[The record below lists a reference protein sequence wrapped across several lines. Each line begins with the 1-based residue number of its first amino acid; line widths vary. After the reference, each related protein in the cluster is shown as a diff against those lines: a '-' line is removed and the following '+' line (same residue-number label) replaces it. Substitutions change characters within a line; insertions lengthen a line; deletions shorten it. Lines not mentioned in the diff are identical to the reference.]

1 MIKWLE
7 KWCYTSFMW
16 IFLIGIIVELTI
28 LGILSA
34 RLTQLS
40 FTVLMRIT
48 HSRTV
53 AITILTIILFPGT
66 VIHELSHLFT
76 AEVLGVHTG
85 TLTLAPESIEADQI
99 QSGSVQV
106 ASSDPFRRTLIG
118 IAPTITGMISL
129 SILSWYL
136 SQTQHIMIGI
146 ALLYLIITIS
156 NTMFTS
162 KEDMKG
168 VLPVALTLAI
178 FISAFYISGI
188 RIILPAEFATT
199 ITTIIQTLAQYLAA
213 AVGINLMGIL
223 VNTLLLL
230 LFQKRHRS

>member
-1 MIKWLE
+1 
-7 KWCYTSFMW
+7 MW
-16 IFLIGIIVELTI
+16 IYLIGIIVELII
-28 LGILSA
+28 LGILSS

-40 FTVLMRIT
+40 FTVLMRLT
-48 HSRTV
+48 RSRSI

-76 AEVLGVHTG
+76 AEILGVHTG
-85 TLTLAPESIEADQI
+85 KLTLAPESIEAGEI

-106 ASSDPFRRTLIG
+106 AVTDPFRRSLIG
-118 IAPTITGMISL
+118 IAPTITGMITL

-136 SQTQHIMIGI
+136 STQMYQVSGI
-146 ALLYLIITIS
+146 KYQVLIVSIIYLIFTIS

-162 KEDMKG
+162 KEDLKG

-178 FISAFYISGI
+178 FAITFYISGI
-188 RIILPAEFATT
+188 RIILPAQFATT
-199 ITTIIQTLAQYLAA
+199 IVTIIQTLAYYLAI
-213 AVGINLMGIL
+213 AVAINLMGIL

-230 LFQKRHRS
+230 IFQKHHR

>member
-1 MIKWLE
+1 
-7 KWCYTSFMW
+7 MW
-16 IFLIGIIVELTI
+16 IYLIGIIVELII
-28 LGILSA
+28 LGFLSS

-40 FTVLMRIT
+40 FTVLMRLT
-48 HSRTV
+48 RSRSI

-76 AEVLGVHTG
+76 AEILGVHTG
-85 TLTLAPESIEADQI
+85 KLTLAPESIEAGEI

-106 ASSDPFRRTLIG
+106 AVTDPFRRSLIG
-118 IAPTITGMISL
+118 IAPTITGMITL

-136 SQTQHIMIGI
+136 STQMYQVSGI
-146 ALLYLIITIS
+146 KYQVLIVSIIYLIFTIS

-162 KEDMKG
+162 KEDLKG

-178 FISAFYISGI
+178 FAITFYISGI
-188 RIILPAEFATT
+188 RIILPAQFATT
-199 ITTIIQTLAQYLAA
+199 IVTIIQTLAYYLAI
-213 AVGINLMGIL
+213 AVAINLMGIL

-230 LFQKRHRS
+230 IFQKHHR

>member
-1 MIKWLE
+1 
-7 KWCYTSFMW
+7 MW

-28 LGILSA
+28 LGILSS

-40 FTVLMRIT
+40 FTVLMRLT
-48 HSRTV
+48 HSRTIS
-53 AITILTIILFPGT
+53 ITILTIILFPGT

-85 TLTLAPESIEADQI
+85 TLNLAPESIEGEEV

-106 ASSDPFRRTLIG
+106 AVTDPFRRTLIG
-118 IAPTITGMISL
+118 IAPTITGMVTI

-136 SQTQHIMIGI
+136 SHTQQFIIGI
-146 ALLYLIITIS
+146 ALLYLILTIS

-162 KEDMKG
+162 KEDLKG
-168 VLPVALTLAI
+168 VLPVAITLAL
-178 FISAFYISGI
+178 FCSAFYISGI
-188 RIILPAEFATT
+188 RIILPVHIQTT
-199 ITTIIQTLAQYLAA
+199 ITTVIQTLAQYLAA

-223 VNTLLLL
+223 TSTLLLL
-230 LFQKRHRS
+230 LLQKHRRP

>member
-1 MIKWLE
+1 
-7 KWCYTSFMW
+7 MW
-16 IFLIGIIVELTI
+16 IYLVGIIVELTI

-40 FTVLMRIT
+40 FMVLMRLA

-76 AEVLGVHTG
+76 AEILGVHTG
-85 TLTLAPESIEADQI
+85 KLTLAPESIEQDEI

-118 IAPTITGMISL
+118 IAPTITGVVSL
-129 SILSWYL
+129 SVLSWYL
-136 SQTQHIMIGI
+136 SRIDISTTIYQLLLG
-146 ALLYLIITIS
+146 AGLLYLILTIAS
-156 NTMFTS
+156 TMFTS
-162 KEDMKG
+162 KEDVNG
-168 VLPVALTLAI
+168 VLPVAITLGLLFVAL
-178 FISAFYISGI
+178 YISGV
-188 RIILPAEFATT
+188 RIVLPIHIQTA
-199 ITTIIQTLAQYLAA
+199 ITTIIQTLAQYLAI

-223 VNTLLLL
+223 VNTLFLFLLRRIY
-230 LFQKRHRS
+230 RHP

>member
-1 MIKWLE
+1 MWL
-7 KWCYTSFMW
+7 F
-16 IFLIGIIVELTI
+16 FLGIIVELVI
-28 LGILSA
+28 LGMLSS

-40 FTVLMRIT
+40 FTVLLRLT
-48 HSRTV
+48 HSRSV

-76 AEVLGVHTG
+76 AEILGVHTG
-85 TLTLAPESIEADQI
+85 KLTLAPQSIEGEEV

-106 ASSDPFRRTLIG
+106 AVTDPFRRTLIG

-136 SQTQHIMIGI
+136 SHTQQLIIGI
-146 ALLYLIITIS
+146 ALLYLILTIS

-162 KEDMKG
+162 KEDLKG
-168 VLPVALTLAI
+168 VLPVAITLVL
-178 FISAFYISGI
+178 FFSAFYISGI
-188 RIILPAEFATT
+188 RIILPVHIQIT
-199 ITTIIQTLAQYLAA
+199 INNVVQSLAQYLGA

-230 LFQKRHRS
+230 ILQKRHHRR